1 MEFDAPGR
9 LAKRLRVN
17 PNLAQVLV
25 VVVIR
30 PQGILAVAKVLVV
43 VDDPAVQVMIRR
55 ARERAGHAVAVAR
68 DGKGLAA
75 CSMVT
80 QCLAGEMQTSPDRNV
95 ASGR

>member
-1 MEFDAPGR
+1 
-9 LAKRLRVN
+9 VN

-43 VDDPAVQVMIRR
+43 VDDPAVQMMTCLVLQ
-55 ARERAGHAVAVAR
+55 RAGHTVVVAE
-68 DGKGLAA
+68 DGSKGLAA

-80 QCLAGEMQTSPDRNV
+80 QCFAGVTHTSPDRDV
-95 ASGR
+95 ASSR